1 MEFRG
6 DGELI
11 RKIKLAFAKLTSYG
25 ARHLGPRSHI
35 LISKTIYL
43 RFTRFVSFLSHYFCT
58 DPINHNLETSCF
70 SVFEFTESHPYTF
83 FTATRRPRRSR
94 LLSNDALPTHHD
106 ARRRRFRTSAIIASV
121 KHVHY
126 KSLSIDRR
134 SQCFLL
140 HSCVQFSSSF
150 FLSFFSFLTTIFW
163 TRSREK
169 CVSLRRKE
177 AVWEEIDINPNTCFQ
192 SLCFN
197 ILALIVLSKKNE
209 SPFVI
214 DQKKNGITIRDEE
227 RNPSPSRC

>member
-83 FTATRRPRRSR
+83 FTATRRPR
-94 LLSNDALPTHHD
+94 
-106 ARRRRFRTSAIIASV
+106 
-121 KHVHY
+121 
-126 KSLSIDRR
+126 
-134 SQCFLL
+134 
-140 HSCVQFSSSF
+140 
-150 FLSFFSFLTTIFW
+150 
-163 TRSREK
+163 
-169 CVSLRRKE
+169 
-177 AVWEEIDINPNTCFQ
+177 
-192 SLCFN
+192 
-197 ILALIVLSKKNE
+197 
-209 SPFVI
+209 
-214 DQKKNGITIRDEE
+214 
-227 RNPSPSRC
+227 

>member
-1 MEFRG
+1 MVLGILVRDHISWYPKRYTSDSHVSFRFSPTIFA
-6 DGELI
+6 LI
-11 RKIKLAFAKLTSYG
+11 RSIT
-25 ARHLGPRSHI
+25 
-35 LISKTIYL
+35 ISKP
-43 RFTRFVSFLSHYFCT
+43 RVSL
-58 DPINHNLETSCF
+58 F
-70 SVFEFTESHPYTF
+70 SNSLNRTPTPFS
-83 FTATRRPRRSR
+83 PRHVVHGSR